1 MGKNKIIVINP
12 VSLNIMKAICNS
24 FLSNLVEI
32 IILGNKEKIDKLC
45 NKLNI
50 SINVFN
56 IIHCNNEKEIV
67 FKLHQYQEKQK
78 INGII
83 IDDLKEYKYKEL
95 FKCEYLCHMIE
106 FKEFKKS
113 MFLLHSS
120 NKVNLKISLNSIF
133 SLFEILNIENIKIA
147 IVGENKEK
155 TSVIKENIKNNFNID
170 NIDIIN
176 LNLINKD
183 NYNIIIFENRQLK
196 ESFINQINQYIL
208 PKIIEIN
215 KASNILIFDA
225 KGKSLKNIFFE
236 FLFFSKI
243 KYLNNEFNPQTI

>member
-1 MGKNKIIVINP
+1 MN
-12 VSLNIMKAICNS
+12 
-24 FLSNLVEI
+24 
-32 IILGNKEKIDKLC
+32 
-45 NKLNI
+45 
-50 SINVFN
+50 
-56 IIHCNNEKEIV
+56 
-67 FKLHQYQEKQK
+67 
-78 INGII
+78 
-83 IDDLKEYKYKEL
+83 
-95 FKCEYLCHMIE
+95 
-106 FKEFKKS
+106 
-113 MFLLHSS
+113 LLHSS
-120 NKVNLKISLNSIF
+120 NKVNLKSSLNSIF
-133 SLFEILNIENIKIA
+133 SLFNILNIENMKIA

-155 TSVIKENIKNNFNID
+155 ISVIKENIKNNFNID

-225 KGKSLKNIFFE
+225 KVKSLKNIFFE